1 MEYKAEIEKMSKEI
15 DELKMFN
22 LELRIT
28 SLMLDFYDQN
38 MYTNAA
44 KEDQQTAYKMLN
56 DLKDFLKSSQE
67 IIKNL

>member
-1 MEYKAEIEKMSKEI
+1 MEYKTEIEKMSKEI